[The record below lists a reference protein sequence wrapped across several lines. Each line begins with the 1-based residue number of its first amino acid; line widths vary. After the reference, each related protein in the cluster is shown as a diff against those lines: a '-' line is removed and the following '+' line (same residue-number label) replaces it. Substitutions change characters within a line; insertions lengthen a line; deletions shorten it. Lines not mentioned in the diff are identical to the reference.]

1 MHRKEKLSTKKGLR
15 KSGGLVSLKRFVSTN
30 RGGESEAISYSWICN
45 RAERSCNNRKTLA

>member
-1 MHRKEKLSTKKGLR
+1 MHRKEQLFTKKR
-15 KSGGLVSLKRFVSTN
+15 PPQSGGLVSLKRFVSTN